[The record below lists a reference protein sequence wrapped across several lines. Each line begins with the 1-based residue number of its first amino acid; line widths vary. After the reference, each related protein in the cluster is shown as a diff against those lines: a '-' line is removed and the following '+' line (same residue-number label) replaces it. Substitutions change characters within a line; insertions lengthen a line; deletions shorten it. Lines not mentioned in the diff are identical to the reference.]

1 MTHLMQNIVE
11 EMDTLPKYFQE
22 RAARRMA
29 VALHEIIVEMLL
41 WDYEAKRRY
50 AERLTEVSD

>member
-1 MTHLMQNIVE
+1 MTQLMQNIVE

-29 VALHEIIVEMLL
+29 VVLHEIVVEMLL
-41 WDYEAKRRY
+41 WDYEAKTRY
-50 AERLTEVSD
+50 GQRPIR